1 MRKWILVL
9 LGVFGAAGA
18 VVSSEFGLT
27 VQLGSAVV
35 GIGSILV
42 YVFGESK
49 NDIARM
55 AAQKD
60 KWKDPKFIVSVLAA
74 IVAALGTA
82 GVALPVSPEII
93 VTILTLI
100 VGVLFK
106 KGVSDQPVA

>member
-18 VVSSEFGLT
+18 VLSSEFGLT
-27 VQLGSAVV
+27 VQLGSAV
-35 GIGSILV
+35 IGLGAVLV
-42 YVFGESK
+42 YVFGEAK

-60 KWKDPKFIVSVLAA
+60 KWKDPKFIISVVAA

-82 GVALPVSPEII
+82 GVNLPVSPEII
-93 VTILTLI
+93 VVVLTFI
-100 VGVLFK
+100 VGLLFK
-106 KGVSDQPVA
+106 QGVADTPIA

>member
-1 MRKWILVL
+1 MRKWLFILFA
-9 LGVFGAAGA
+9 VFGAAGA
-18 VVSSEFGLT
+18 VLSQEFGLT

-35 GIGSILV
+35 GLGAIAV
-42 YVFGESK
+42 YIFGESK

-82 GVALPVSPEII
+82 GVNLPVSPEII

-100 VGVLFK
+100 VGLLFK
-106 KGVSDQPVA
+106 KGVADTPVA

>member
-9 LGVFGAAGA
+9 LGVFGAVGA
-18 VVSSEFGLT
+18 VVSQEFGLT

-35 GIGSILV
+35 GIGAILV

-60 KWKDPKFIVSVLAA
+60 KWKDPKFIISVISA
-74 IVAALGTA
+74 IVAGLGTS
-82 GVALPVSPEII
+82 GVNLPVSPEVII
-93 VTILTLI
+93 TILTVI
-100 VGVLFK
+100 VGLLFK
-106 KGVSDQPVA
+106 KGVADIPVV